1 MKVGFRI
8 IFNIKL
14 IGIFLMKLRVDNVD
28 HDVAHT
34 VNPYGPS
41 ASAKS
46 NLQ

>member
-1 MKVGFRI
+1 
-8 IFNIKL
+8 
-14 IGIFLMKLRVDNVD
+14 MKLRVDNVD